1 VNNDG
6 TVDFVST
13 PSAKAFS
20 IFNNMTGNE
29 QVEQTITGNDVYYT
43 FERNGSYN
51 VPVVKVISSK
61 DEEGNIYVTAVNN
74 RKDDKT
80 PVIINADNRNLKGKE
95 IDVWY
100 LTADSVEDE
109 NTLEAPNNVDVVK
122 TKEVS
127 GQEAFSYEL
136 APHSITAFKIPAEE
150 KEALSKVSVTVNA
163 EAGGTASGSAEVEKG
178 SKVTVTAT
186 PGAGYLF
193 GGWYAGGVKVSDQA
207 VYTFT
212 ANQSIS
218 LTAKF
223 TKENVQKD
231 EVKLPDAGV
240 EVTDSASNGKYT
252 VTSSGASEATVEF
265 TGVADKKL
273 TQYKIP
279 DSIQINGVDCKIT
292 SIKANAFKG
301 NKKLKKVTIGSNVT
315 TIGDKAFYQAS
326 SLKEVVI
333 SSNVK
338 KIGKQVFANNK
349 KLKKITIKT
358 KKLTK
363 KSVGKN
369 AFKGIH
375 AKAIITVPAKK
386 LTSYKKLLKERGV
399 GKKVVIKK

>member
-1 VNNDG
+1 
-6 TVDFVST
+6 
-13 PSAKAFS
+13 
-20 IFNNMTGNE
+20 M
-29 QVEQTITGNDVYYT
+29 
-43 FERNGSYN
+43 
-51 VPVVKVISSK
+51 
-61 DEEGNIYVTAVNN
+61 
-74 RKDDKT
+74 
-80 PVIINADNRNLKGKE
+80 
-95 IDVWY
+95 
-100 LTADSVEDE
+100 
-109 NTLEAPNNVDVVK
+109 
-122 TKEVS
+122 
-127 GQEAFSYEL
+127 
-136 APHSITAFKIPAEE
+136 
-150 KEALSKVSVTVNA
+150 
-163 EAGGTASGSAEVEKG
+163 
-178 SKVTVTAT
+178 
-186 PGAGYLF
+186 
-193 GGWYAGGVKVSDQA
+193 
-207 VYTFT
+207 
-212 ANQSIS
+212 
-218 LTAKF
+218 
-223 TKENVQKD
+223 
-231 EVKLPDAGV
+231 KLPDAGV